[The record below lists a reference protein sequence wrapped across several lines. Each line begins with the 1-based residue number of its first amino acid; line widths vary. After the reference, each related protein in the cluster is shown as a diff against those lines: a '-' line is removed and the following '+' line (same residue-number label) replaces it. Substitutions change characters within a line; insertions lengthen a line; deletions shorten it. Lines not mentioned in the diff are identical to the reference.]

1 MTSFGYQASTS
12 YESASMVGKDQPTGL
27 ESGFR
32 QESGERTDTGM
43 NIFLS
48 TGTHCMYWPTGVP

>member
-32 QESGERTDTGM
+32 QESGERTDTG
-43 NIFLS
+43 NIILS
-48 TGTHCMYWPTGVP
+48 TGTPCTGVP